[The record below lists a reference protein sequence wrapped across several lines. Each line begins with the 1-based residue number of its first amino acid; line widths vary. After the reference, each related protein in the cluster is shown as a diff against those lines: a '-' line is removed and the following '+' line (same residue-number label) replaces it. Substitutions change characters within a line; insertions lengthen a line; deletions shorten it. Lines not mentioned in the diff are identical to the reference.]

1 MKMREKFKFGA
12 FSLAITILVIISV
25 LAVNILITFVE
36 DENGLKLDFTP
47 TSAYSLDI
55 NASVAVR
62 DLNKE
67 VVIYSFIPASQSTE
81 SSTLTQ
87 NIIKVFDGASDKI
100 TSVNID
106 PVKNPAELEKFST
119 NTKELLAGAV
129 VVAEKGNEI
138 KNFKAYNEAE
148 LYEYNANTQKQYF
161 VLQRWITSALIYIR
175 TGITQNVYFAV
186 GHGENTQSQDVLNM
200 KSRIEREN
208 AIVQDI
214 SLTEKTLVQGDI
226 LVLLQPKSDLTK
238 TEYDNIIR
246 FLDDSY
252 GRLLI
257 VASRFV
263 DDSGEKLKNYNNLL
277 DYYNMSLADGVI
289 ADSEHRAA
297 DSVKHV
303 KLIAD
308 TNHEISSL
316 VRSSDQPVF
325 ALEASSFVY
334 KYGSGTTLGEFE
346 ETFTPVLMSYSSSVL
361 VPWSESANVNLTSYQ
376 AKTHSV
382 AAAYERVDTSKT
394 GTTATTTTRILL
406 IGSENIATSD
416 FLGNTNILR
425 NGVNWLA
432 GRSSADEIVSIGID
446 LTSSY
451 ILLSQKQMVTWFT
464 ILAAVV
470 PLALVVTGIVVW
482 FRRKNI

>member
-12 FSLAITILVIISV
+12 FSLAITVIVIIAVLTTNILV
-25 LAVNILITFVE
+25 TFIE

-47 TSAYSLDI
+47 TSSYSLDI
-55 NASVAVR
+55 NASIAVR
-62 DLNKE
+62 DLDKE
-67 VVIYSFIPASQSTE
+67 VVIYSFIPTAQAME
-81 SSTLTQ
+81 SSTLTS
-87 NIIKVFDGASDKI
+87 NIVKVFDGASDKI
-100 TSVNID
+100 TSINID

-119 NTKELLAGAV
+119 NTKELTAGSV
-129 VVAEKGNEI
+129 VVAEKGNET
-138 KNFKAYNEAE
+138 KNFKAYNESE
-148 LYEYNANTQKQYF
+148 LYEYNSNTQKRYF

-186 GHGENTQSQDVLNM
+186 GHGENTTSDDILNL

-214 SLTEKTLVQGDI
+214 SLSEKTLVQGDI

-238 TEYDNIIR
+238 AEYDNIIK

-252 GRLLI
+252 GRLLVI
-257 VASRFV
+257 ASRFV

-277 DYYNMSLADGVI
+277 DYYNLSITDGVV
-289 ADSEHRAA
+289 ADNEHRAA
-297 DSVKHV
+297 DSVKHI

-308 TNHEISSL
+308 TTHEISSL
-316 VRSSDQPVF
+316 VRSSDQPVY
-325 ALEASSFVY
+325 ALEASSFEY
-334 KYGSGTTLGEFE
+334 KYGTGTTLGYFK

-361 VPWSESANVNLTSYQ
+361 VPWSESVSVDFNAYTP
-376 AKTHSV
+376 KTHTI

-406 IGSENIATSD
+406 VGSVNAATSD
-416 FLGNTNILR
+416 FMGNTNILR
-425 NGVNWLA
+425 SGVNWLA
-432 GRSSADEIVSIGID
+432 GRTSADEIVSVGID

-451 ILLSQKQMVTWFT
+451 ILLSQKQMVTWFA
-464 ILAAVV
+464 ILAVVV